1 MMRAKTI
8 KTMIKALVLMVAT
21 AIITTIALIHN
32 IQVVE
37 VNCEQGTSY
46 VLIRILGNDSV
57 YEIDNEE

>member
-1 MMRAKTI
+1 MMRAKTMKAI
-8 KTMIKALVLMVAT
+8 TRALVLVMAT
-21 AIITTIALIHN
+21 AIITAIALMHN

-46 VLIRILGNDSV
+46 VLIRVLGNDFV

>member
-8 KTMIKALVLMVAT
+8 KTMIKALVLVVAT
-21 AIITTIALIHN
+21 AIITTIALMHN

-37 VNCEQGTSY
+37 VECEQGTSY
-46 VLIRILGNDSV
+46 VLIRVLGNDFV

>member
-1 MMRAKTI
+1 MMRAKII
-8 KTMIKALVLMVAT
+8 KTMIKALVLVVAT
-21 AIITTIALIHN
+21 AIITAITLMHN

-46 VLIRILGNDSV
+46 VLIRVLGNDFV

>member
-46 VLIRILGNDSV
+46 VFIRILGNDSV

>member
-8 KTMIKALVLMVAT
+8 KTMIKALVLVVAT
-21 AIITTIALIHN
+21 AIITTIALMHN

-37 VNCEQGTSY
+37 MNCEQGTSY
-46 VLIRILGNDSV
+46 VLIRVLGNDFV

>member
-1 MMRAKTI
+1 MMKAKTI
-8 KTMIKALVLMVAT
+8 KTMIKALVLVVAT
-21 AIITTIALIHN
+21 AIITTIALMHN

-46 VLIRILGNDSV
+46 VLIRVLGNDFV

>member
-1 MMRAKTI
+1 MMRAKTMKVI
-8 KTMIKALVLMVAT
+8 TRALVLVVAT
-21 AIITTIALIHN
+21 AIITAIALMHN

-46 VLIRILGNDSV
+46 VLIRVLGNDFV

>member
-8 KTMIKALVLMVAT
+8 KTMIKALVLVVAT
-21 AIITTIALIHN
+21 AIITTIALMHN

-46 VLIRILGNDSV
+46 VLIRVLGNDFV

>member
-46 VLIRILGNDSV
+46 VLIRILGNDFV

>member
-8 KTMIKALVLMVAT
+8 KTMIKALVLVVAT
-21 AIITTIALIHN
+21 AIITTIALMHN

-46 VLIRILGNDSV
+46 VLIKVLGNDFV

>member
-8 KTMIKALVLMVAT
+8 KTMIKALVLVVAT
-21 AIITTIALIHN
+21 AIITAIALMHN
-32 IQVVE
+32 IQVVK

-46 VLIRILGNDSV
+46 VLIRVLGNDFV

>member
-8 KTMIKALVLMVAT
+8 KTMIKALVLVVAT

-46 VLIRILGNDSV
+46 VLIRVLGNDFV

>member
-1 MMRAKTI
+1 MMRAKII
-8 KTMIKALVLMVAT
+8 KTMIKALVLVVAT
-21 AIITTIALIHN
+21 AIITTIALMHN

-46 VLIRILGNDSV
+46 VLIKVLGNDFV

>member
-1 MMRAKTI
+1 MIRAKTI
-8 KTMIKALVLMVAT
+8 KTMIKALVLVVAT
-21 AIITTIALIHN
+21 AIITTIALMHN

-46 VLIRILGNDSV
+46 VLIRVLGNDFV